1 MTKIFHWLNSPDL
14 SLPFPIAIKNI
25 YIYIRNTCNL
35 GHLFAHDI
43 SRFRNPVA
51 RPHRSYFSVFPLLVV
66 DRNIWQR
73 SNLQW
78 MPDMR
83 GLIQPRVVSFID
95 FVPMPRVLLHRQL
108 TAPRQIVASMHN
120 NLEALVESSNSN
132 RIEWMYVS
140 WQEYLCDYHTRNYY
154 ILWK

>member
-1 MTKIFHWLNSPDL
+1 M
-14 SLPFPIAIKNI
+14 
-25 YIYIRNTCNL
+25 YIYISNTCNL

-66 DRNIWQR
+66 DRNIWQG

-83 GLIQPRVVSFID
+83 GLIQSRVVSFID
-95 FVPMPRVLLHRQL
+95 FVPMLRVLLHRQL

-120 NLEALVESSNSN
+120 NLEALLESSNSD
-132 RIEWMYVS
+132 RIHECMSRVRT
-140 WQEYLCDYHTRNYY
+140 YLCDYHHRGIIYFMEVNSRRRENGF
-154 ILWK
+154 LL